1 MKQDRPSLLR
11 TPFMTVILNLLVIYV
26 MFMVCRIVFMWYN
39 WDVYRGYLNAP
50 LLWNMLRG
58 ALKFDTAGIM
68 YLTALYMI
76 LTMFPLHFKE
86 HPAYYKTVKVILVV
100 FVSAGI
106 AANLIDTVY
115 FPFTGC
121 RSTLNVFTEF
131 KNESGGQL
139 MSIFLES
146 MLDNW
151 YLILL
156 LIVMIWGLCIL
167 IRVPDII
174 RYRNLGIYYLI
185 KSFCLLLCIF
195 VSVVGIRGG
204 ISTSIRPITM
214 SNAYQ
219 YADRPADA
227 AAILN
232 TPFCA
237 IRTAGRVK
245 IEVPKYFSQE
255 ELEQIY
261 SPVIYPDTTAVFK
274 PKNVVVMILESFGG
288 EYIGYMNRGLE
299 GIHDCTPFLDS
310 LMEKSLTFEY
320 SMANGRKSIDAPP
333 SVLSGI
339 PMLKDHF
346 VLTTTMMSKQVSG
359 LAEELDSK
367 GYYSAFFHGADNQS
381 MGFQSYSRAIGY
393 KDYFGMDEFDADPR
407 FGGHAMFDGVWAIWD
422 EEFLQF
428 MCAKLGTFSQPF
440 VSTVFTAS
448 SHRPYQ
454 PVGASRL
461 SVRIRQV
468 QDTHN
473 IL

>member
-1 MKQDRPSLLR
+1 
-11 TPFMTVILNLLVIYV
+11 MTVILNLLVIYV

-288 EYIGYMNRGLE
+288 E
-299 GIHDCTPFLDS
+299 
-310 LMEKSLTFEY
+310 
-320 SMANGRKSIDAPP
+320 
-333 SVLSGI
+333 
-339 PMLKDHF
+339 
-346 VLTTTMMSKQVSG
+346 
-359 LAEELDSK
+359 
-367 GYYSAFFHGADNQS
+367 
-381 MGFQSYSRAIGY
+381 
-393 KDYFGMDEFDADPR
+393 
-407 FGGHAMFDGVWAIWD
+407 
-422 EEFLQF
+422 
-428 MCAKLGTFSQPF
+428 
-440 VSTVFTAS
+440 
-448 SHRPYQ
+448 
-454 PVGASRL
+454 
-461 SVRIRQV
+461 
-468 QDTHN
+468 
-473 IL
+473 